1 MAAHAHHSEPA
12 PEDRIKLRESS
23 GMLMIIGIVAAAA
36 GVAMLFLGNHPT
48 QRVLFSYL
56 MAWVFF
62 TTMALGALFAVVVH
76 HASRAGWNVTIRRTS
91 ENIAAT
97 LPILWLLSIPLLI
110 SIINQKGTIYMWAIP
125 PNSPQLGIA
134 EGDSYAHEGA
144 NTDSKHEEAVKA
156 ADQQNVEQQQSEEE
170 EFPPTA
176 QATHAKRTAE
186 FAHGPVF
193 EKGIKWKRDGA
204 FAWYSNA
211 FFFLRIFLYFA
222 TLSGIA
228 LWFRRTS
235 IRQDH
240 TGDKNLT
247 LKMQSVAPVCLV
259 IMGLAITFLTFD
271 LIMSLDPHWYST
283 MFGVYVIAGSI
294 LSGFATIIIAVYL
307 LQALGYLRGSI
318 SIEHYHDLGKYLFG
332 FTFFFGYIAFG
343 QYMLLWYS
351 SIPEEVSWYSR
362 HGAST
367 QHPSNWSGVIIAIL
381 FGQFCIPFLGLLSRH
396 VKRNKTLLFLWAIWV
411 LVFHLVDAYW
421 MVMPEYGALNVSVVD
436 LGALLI
442 FGGLF
447 LAVIV
452 WNMSRADLRPT
463 HDPRLK
469 EALAFTNI

>member
-12 PEDRIKLRESS
+12 PEDRIKLRDSS
-23 GMLMIIGIVAAAA
+23 GMLMIVGIVAAA
-36 GVAMLFLGNHPT
+36 GGLAMLFLGNHGT
-48 QRVLFSYL
+48 QRILFSYL

-97 LPILWLLSIPLLI
+97 LPVLWLLSIPLLI

-125 PNSPQLGIA
+125 PNSPQLA
-134 EGDSYAHEGA
+134 NPDEGA
-144 NTDSKHEEAVKA
+144 QTNAQEKVAE
-156 ADQQNVEQQQSEEE
+156 NE

-176 QATHAKRTAE
+176 EATHAKRTAE

-193 EKGIKWKRDGA
+193 ENGIKWKRDGA

-211 FFFLRIFLYFA
+211 FFFLRIFIYFA
-222 TLSGIA
+222 AWSGIA

-247 LKMQSVAPVCLV
+247 LKMQSFAPVCLV
-259 IMGLAITFLTFD
+259 IMGLTITFATFD

-283 MFGVYVIAGSI
+283 MFGVYVISGSI
-294 LSGFATIIIAVYL
+294 LSGFATIIIAVYI
-307 LQALGYLRGSI
+307 LQALGYLRGSV

-351 SIPEEVSWYSR
+351 SIPEEVSWYAR

-367 QHPSNWSGVIIAIL
+367 QHPSSWSGVIIAIL

-411 LVFHLVDAYW
+411 LAFHLVDAYW

-447 LAVIV
+447 LAAIV

-469 EALAFTNI
+469 DALAFTNI

>member
-23 GMLMIIGIVAAAA
+23 GLLMIIGIVAAAA
-36 GVAMLFLGNHPT
+36 GIAMLFLGNHGT
-48 QRVLFSYL
+48 QRILFSYL

-97 LPILWLLSIPLLI
+97 LPVLWLLSIPLLI

-125 PNSPQLGIA
+125 PNSAQLA
-134 EGDSYAHEGA
+134 NPEEGA
-144 NTDSKHEEAVKA
+144 QTNAQEKA
-156 ADQQNVEQQQSEEE
+156 AENE
-170 EFPPTA
+170 EFPATA
-176 QATHAKRTAE
+176 EATRAKRTAE

-193 EKGIKWKRDGA
+193 ENGIKWKRDGA

-259 IMGLAITFLTFD
+259 IMGLAITFMTFD
-271 LIMSLDPHWYST
+271 LIMSLDPHWFST
-283 MFGVYVIAGSI
+283 MFGVYVISGSI
-294 LSGFATIIIAVYL
+294 LSGFATIIVAIFI
-307 LQALGYLRGSI
+307 LQALGYLRGSV

-362 HGAST
+362 HGATT
-367 QHPSNWSGVIIAIL
+367 QHPSAWSGVIIAIL

-396 VKRNKTLLFLWAIWV
+396 VKRNKAFLFFWAIWV

-421 MVMPEYGALNVSVVD
+421 MVMPEYGALNPAIVD
-436 LGALLI
+436 VGALLVI
-442 FGGLF
+442 GGLF

>member
-56 MAWVFF
+56 TAWVFF

-125 PNSPQLGIA
+125 PNSPQLANA
-134 EGDSYAHEGA
+134 EEGA
-144 NTDSKHEEAVKA
+144 KTNAQVKVA
-156 ADQQNVEQQQSEEE
+156 ENE

-176 QATHAKRTAE
+176 EETHAKRTAE
-186 FAHGPVF
+186 FANGPVF
-193 EKGIKWKRDGA
+193 ENGIKWKRDGA

-211 FFFLRIFLYFA
+211 FFFLRIFIYFA

-247 LKMQSVAPVCLV
+247 LKLQSVAPVCLV
-259 IMGLAITFLTFD
+259 IMGLAITFMTFD

-307 LQALGYLRGSI
+307 LQALGYLRGSV

-367 QHPSNWSGVIIAIL
+367 QHPSDWSGVIIAIL

-411 LVFHLVDAYW
+411 LVFHLIDAYW